1 MKRKPSP
8 RPFLPADRLHR
19 FLAGELIS
27 AFKAFRR
34 RWRKCRSKPSEK
46 AVHEL
51 RVECRRLL
59 AELELL
65 SALGLVTPVEGIRL
79 ATRKLLSALAKLRDA
94 QVQRAYLKD
103 RDLKLPDCA
112 WLERGLRRAVL
123 HQRRRVVDKLEDFAA
138 PRRLR
143 EVRELARTVRLS
155 RKEPQLVE
163 RDATLTMRTLDNSFR
178 RVSALAAIADP
189 KSPATLHAVRI
200 AFKTFRYQVEFL
212 APLLGYVSDTHLRRL
227 RSFQTVF
234 GEFNDADAMAERI
247 AQLRADHPKRKGL
260 VALEK
265 AVRKRGRPLLRRAVA
280 AMGRLETLW
289 PPPAA

>member
-1 MKRKPSP
+1 
-8 RPFLPADRLHR
+8 
-19 FLAGELIS
+19 
-27 AFKAFRR
+27 
-34 RWRKCRSKPSEK
+34 
-46 AVHEL
+46 
-51 RVECRRLL
+51 
-59 AELELL
+59 
-65 SALGLVTPVEGIRL
+65 
-79 ATRKLLSALAKLRDA
+79 
-94 QVQRAYLKD
+94 
-103 RDLKLPDCA
+103 
-112 WLERGLRRAVL
+112 
-123 HQRRRVVDKLEDFAA
+123 VDKLEDFAA